1 MLLMCAGRARKTWT
15 TFIRLCHHVEEIR
28 TSKIVW
34 TLRKDWGHCHQDHRA
49 QSLATATTV
58 THRVE
63 KQECS
68 RGSSWKICSQ
78 PQTLFHFED
87 DVATNIY
94 TWSYNGNHEP
104 QQIDYILSFDDSLRS
119 RT

>member
-15 TFIRLCHHVEEIR
+15 TFIRLCHRVEEIR

-34 TLRKDWGHCHQDHRA
+34 TLRQDWGQCHQDHRA
-49 QSLATATTV
+49 QSLVTATTV

-63 KQECS
+63 KQRMLE
-68 RGSSWKICSQ
+68 RFIMENLF
-78 PQTLFHFED
+78 TATNTFHFED